1 MGWPRKDETAR
12 IYQDVG
18 PYKGQYFVI
27 FLPEGRTTNYDAIAN
42 VYEGDKPSPCYTTVS
57 IDYLQFKK
65 RIQWDELPE
74 AYQNAFRYYFDD
86 ELPPKNVRG
95 FWRIGKQPAI

>member
-18 PYKGQYFVI
+18 PYKGQYFVM
-27 FLPEGRTTNYDAIAN
+27 LTESRTDKYDAIAN
-42 VYEGDKPSPCYTTVS
+42 AYEGDDPSPCGCTVKKG
-57 IDYLQFKK
+57 YLQFKK